1 MKIKLTIDF
10 SPNKEYRVDEVVEC
24 YFESKAEMNKF
35 LKVLNNTSKRRY
47 EYTWEEI

>member
-10 SPNKEYRVDEVVEC
+10 SPNKDYRLDEIVEC
-24 YFESKAEMNKF
+24 YFESKYEMRKF

-47 EYTWEEI
+47 EYTWEEL